1 MIILI
6 RHNVNSSMILGFKPW
21 LISHGFLLPFF
32 RAVSVMRRFH
42 IKAHSLDNIPLV
54 QYIIQQV
61 E

>member
-42 IKAHSLDNIPLV
+42 IKAYSLDNIPLV
-54 QYIIQQV
+54 
-61 E
+61 